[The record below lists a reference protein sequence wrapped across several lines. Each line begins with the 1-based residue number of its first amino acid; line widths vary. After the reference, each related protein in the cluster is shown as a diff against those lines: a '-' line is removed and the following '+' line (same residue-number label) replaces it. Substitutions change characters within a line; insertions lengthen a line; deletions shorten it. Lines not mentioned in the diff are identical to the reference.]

1 MGKTFAPCRSPYT
14 LLSTH
19 VSNKFRNADKY
30 LREIKYKNLEYT
42 VSVLDI
48 ITASNCSNCKT
59 SLKASFSSLT
69 SLDSLRVPFSTR
81 RWEVC

>member
-30 LREIKYKNLEYT
+30 LRKIKYKNLEYT

-48 ITASNCSNCKT
+48 ITASKENE
-59 SLKASFSSLT
+59 SLVQIAKHL
-69 SLDSLRVPFSTR
+69 
-81 RWEVC
+81 

>member
-30 LREIKYKNLEYT
+30 LRKIKYKNLEYT

-48 ITASNCSNCKT
+48 ITASKENE
-59 SLKASFSSLT
+59 SLIQIAKHL
-69 SLDSLRVPFSTR
+69 
-81 RWEVC
+81 